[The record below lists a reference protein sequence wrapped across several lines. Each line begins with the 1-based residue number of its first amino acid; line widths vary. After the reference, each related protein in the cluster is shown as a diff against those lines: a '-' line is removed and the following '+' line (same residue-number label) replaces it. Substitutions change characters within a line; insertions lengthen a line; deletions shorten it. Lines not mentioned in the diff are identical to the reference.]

1 MRFTIQRSFGFGL
14 ALVAAAC
21 GQAQA
26 GPDYVVT
33 NLVSDIAGLAANTDT
48 NLKNPWGV
56 AYSPSGPFWV
66 SNQGSNTS
74 TLYNGAG
81 TPFPPGNPLVV
92 TIPTTTGGPNGP
104 TGQVFNGNANDFT
117 LSDGKAANF
126 LFANL
131 NGQIAG
137 WNGGLGTAAQT
148 VVPATG
154 AIYVGLAI
162 GTVGNN
168 NVLYAADGIGN
179 KIDVYD
185 SKFNNLNGGSFAGA
199 FKDPLLPVGYGVFNV
214 QNINGTLF
222 VSYSNPANG
231 NEGTNG
237 GVIAEFGLDGHF
249 IKQLAASGPGGPL
262 QAPWGMVMAPSNFG
276 KFSNDLLVGNQY
288 SGQINAYDPI
298 SGTYLGNVATVTNDP
313 TVTNNGLWALAF
325 GNGGIAGSTSTL
337 YAFAGINYE
346 QDGLIVAI
354 TSVPEPGSIV
364 LTASAGLL
372 ATGIGFARR
381 RRERSKAESA

>member
-1 MRFTIQRSFGFGL
+1 MRFTIRRSIGLGF
-14 ALVAAAC
+14 ALVAAVC
-21 GQAQA
+21 GQTRA
-26 GPDYVVT
+26 DYVVT
-33 NLVSDIAGLAANTDT
+33 NLVSDIAGLAANTDP

-56 AYSPSGPFWV
+56 AYSPTGPFWV
-66 SNQGSNTS
+66 ANQGSNTS

-81 TPFPPGNPLVV
+81 TPFPPGSPLVV
-92 TIPTTTGGPNGP
+92 TTPTAPGGPNGP

-148 VVPATG
+148 VISGTG
-154 AIYVGLAI
+154 AIYTGLAI
-162 GTVGNN
+162 GAVAGN
-168 NVLYAADGIGN
+168 NVLYAADGLGN
-179 KIDVYD
+179 KVDVYD

-199 FKDPLLPVGYGVFNV
+199 FKDPFLPVGYGVFNV

-222 VSYSNPANG
+222 VAYNNLANG

-262 QAPWGMVMAPSNFG
+262 QDPWGMVMAPSNFG
-276 KFSNDLLVGNQY
+276 KFSNDLLVGNEY

-298 SGTYLGNVATVTNDP
+298 SGTFLGNVATITNDP
-313 TVTNNGLWALAF
+313 TSTNNGLWALAF

-337 YAFAGINYE
+337 YAFAGINNE
-346 QDGLIVAI
+346 VDGLVAAV
-354 TSVPEPGSIV
+354 TSVPEPGSII
-364 LTASAGLL
+364 LTASGALL

-381 RRERSKAESA
+381 RRDRSKVESA